1 MLATI
6 ERRVPVSATCA
17 GSLADNCA
25 LPSSMLIWMSAGLAT
40 DSVPFGPL
48 TLIDSAWA
56 LISTPL
62 GRGIGFLA
70 MRDMVV
76 TPLGHEAQDF
86 TADALLAR
94 LRIGHDA
101 PGGGNDR
108 HAQATEDLGQRV
120 LAAVLA
126 QARARDA
133 LELLDHRAAFEI
145 LQFDL
150 ELGLGAVLDHAQ
162 VGDVTLVLEDVGD
175 RHLDPGGRHLH
186 RRLA

>member
-62 GRGIGFLA
+62 GSGIGFLA
-70 MRDMVV
+70 MRDMVL
-76 TPLGHEAQDF
+76 TPLGHDAQDF
-86 TADALLAR
+86 TADALLSR
-94 LRIGHDA
+94 MRIVLVS
-101 PGGGNDR
+101 PGGCNYR
-108 HAQATEDLGQRV
+108 HAT
-120 LAAVLA
+120 
-126 QARARDA
+126 
-133 LELLDHRAAFEI
+133 
-145 LQFDL
+145 
-150 ELGLGAVLDHAQ
+150 
-162 VGDVTLVLEDVGD
+162 
-175 RHLDPGGRHLH
+175 
-186 RRLA
+186 